1 MYLANLAGTAN
12 NNCNV
17 AQSVQNTSEA
27 LALLIISIA
36 YLVLVSYSVAMLRRA
51 ELAGRRALGVAG
63 EGRQKNV
70 FRQQTA
76 VNSLISGII
85 EDSVE
90 AAAQQRQRLTAACI
104 LVMITFPA
112 RAAFD
117 FLNAYSSLNQ
127 GTSSSCGMCDLC
139 QSNQALVGSW
149 INYTPEFQPIVVAL
163 SSPLPISLSLWIIT
177 QALASV
183 QSIAVDVQEA
193 TTLTEIT
200 ASYRS

>member
-51 ELAGRRALGVAG
+51 ELAGRRALGVAAW
-63 EGRQKNV
+63 RQKNV

-85 EDSVE
+85 EDTME
-90 AAAQQRQRLTAACI
+90 AAAQQRQRLTTACI
-104 LVMITFPA
+104 VVMITFPA

-177 QALASV
+177 QALASA

>member
-27 LALLIISIA
+27 LALLIITIA

-51 ELAGRRALGVAG
+51 ELAGRRALGVAAW
-63 EGRQKNV
+63 RQKNV

-76 VNSLISGII
+76 VSSLISGII
-85 EDSVE
+85 EDTME
-90 AAAQQRQRLTAACI
+90 AAAQQRQRLTTACI
-104 LVMITFPA
+104 VVMITFPA

-127 GTSSSCGMCDLC
+127 GTNSSCGMCDLC
-139 QSNQALVGSW
+139 QSNQALIGSW

-177 QALASV
+177 QALARA
-183 QSIAVDVQEA
+183 QSIAVDVQQA

-200 ASYRS
+200 GS

>member
-51 ELAGRRALGVAG
+51 ELAGRRALGVAAW
-63 EGRQKNV
+63 RQKNV

-76 VNSLISGII
+76 VNYLISGII
-85 EDSVE
+85 EDTME